1 MKKMYLTGFL
11 AIALSLFGEANA
23 SELRDATINVYGVGA
38 KTDPNQNNTA
48 GAGLMLDSED
58 FKFKVEGTSDFVKTG
73 AVLKVNP
80 FNENLYFK
88 FGLNYL
94 NQRIYAPDNT
104 NARVNQYSG
113 AFGTGYMIQDDFY
126 VEIGGSHTKLNGTVF
141 GDYQMLDEKTSL
153 AYVEMAKR
161 WESGLGTIDTTA
173 NAGRVFH
180 EYSDNENSYGFGVDF
195 YPMDNAKIAYSYQYE
210 KDNIVNNYKAQY
222 SYVFVEFNDN
232 ISNDTYNVKAGF
244 AIAFDDIFDIS
255 TYKAPTNIKSHLSEL
270 HRFEN
275 AVLND
280 NMQLQST
287 AGVTKTQAAIDR
299 DNVPANSAPTWTAS
313 SYDTGLTITDASDA
327 EQIIKDLT
335 AVSSDADG
343 DPITYSIVSISVPNQ
358 QISWN
363 NSVVIESGVLKVK
376 NLMTNDAETNGNV
389 VVTVRATATGGS
401 SDTTVSFTF
410 NNVQ

>member
-1 MKKMYLTGFL
+1 MKKKLLITGL
-11 AIALSLFGEANA
+11 VSLGLVVGANA
-23 SELRDATINVYGVGA
+23 SENRDTTINVYGVGA
-38 KTDPNQNNTA
+38 KVAPNSDNTN

-58 FKFKVEGTSDFVKTG
+58 FKFKVEGTSDFIKTG

-80 FNENLYFK
+80 LDENLYFK

-94 NQRIYAPDNT
+94 NQKIYSPSNT
-104 NARVNQYSG
+104 SARVNQYSS
-113 AFGTGYMIQDDFY
+113 ALATGYMIQDDFY
-126 VEIGGSHTKLNGTVF
+126 IEIGGSHTNLNGTLF

-180 EYSDNENSYGFGVDF
+180 EYSDNENSFGAGIDY
-195 YPMDNAKIAYSYQYE
+195 YPMDNAKLAYSYQYE

-280 NMQLQST
+280 NMQLQTT

-299 DNVPANSAPTWTAS
+299 DNTPAISTPTISLADQTVNDNGGGLATDLPAPTVSGVNAGAVYSITTGVA
-313 SYDTGLTITDASDA
+313 GLTINAS
-327 EQIIKDLT
+327 T
-335 AVSSDADG
+335 GVM
-343 DPITYSIVSISVPNQ
+343 TYD
-358 QISWN
+358 
-363 NSVVIESGVLKVK
+363 K
-376 NLMTNDAETNGNV
+376 NLDSNTNESHSITIKVTN
-389 VVTVRATATGGS
+389 TDGGTS
-401 SDTTVSFTF
+401 STTFTL
-410 NNVQ
+410 NIVDNL